1 MKRKNQDDAFN
12 PLSFNVGLAR
22 QVLDRKPNRT
32 PARPPAREPIPAP
45 AEHGTAAPAA
55 MKIAPLDPKPK
66 KKPKPAPMNEQGGGV
81 GNTFRGGVR
90 QDLRV
95 PLDEDRRDELADLV
109 RLMNRGLRSRLP
121 EAITFRALL
130 TVMLSC
136 EEEILT
142 AAKASPIGRT
152 PARQDT
158 VAATHAER
166 DVALVL
172 AKAMTRANPREL
184 ADRYARLLAELTTEQ
199 GGDLERAA

>member
-1 MKRKNQDDAFN
+1 MKRKNQDEAFN
-12 PLSFNVGLAR
+12 PLSFNVGLTR
-22 QVLDRKPNRT
+22 QVLDRKSKPAET
-32 PARPPAREPIPAP
+32 PQEPPKTAP
-45 AEHGTAAPAA
+45 AEGGTAAPAA
-55 MKIAPLDPKPK
+55 MKIAPAKPGK
-66 KKPKPAPMNEQGGGV
+66 KAKPTEPIS
-81 GNTFRGGVR
+81 NTFRGGVR

-95 PLDEDRRDELADLV
+95 PMDEDRRDELADLV

-136 EEEILT
+136 EEEILQ

-158 VAATHAER
+158 VAATEAER

-172 AKAMTRANPREL
+172 AKAMSKTNGREL
-184 ADRYARLLAELTTEQ
+184 ARRYDGLLADLATEQ
-199 GGDLERAA
+199 GDLQQAA